1 MSVKRTLILAES
13 IISQKQK
20 QIMIYAKNVL
30 MNR

>member
-1 MSVKRTLILAES
+1 MFVKRTSTLAES

-20 QIMIYAKNVL
+20 QIMIYARNAL